1 MLLLQFRQNEPL
13 KKKLLETAGQT
24 LVEASPT
31 DKIWGI
37 GLSQDDPRASD
48 RSKWRGTNWLGEI
61 LTEVREEILKSDL
74 EKHEQ

>member
-1 MLLLQFRQNEPL
+1 M
-13 KKKLLETAGQT
+13 
-24 LVEASPT
+24 EASPT

-37 GLSQDDPRASD
+37 GLSKDDPRAAD

-74 EKHEQ
+74 KKDKQ